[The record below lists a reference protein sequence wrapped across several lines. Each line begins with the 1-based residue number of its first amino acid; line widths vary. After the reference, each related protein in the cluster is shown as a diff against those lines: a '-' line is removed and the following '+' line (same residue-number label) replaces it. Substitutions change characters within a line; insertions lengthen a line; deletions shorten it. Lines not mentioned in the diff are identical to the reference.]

1 MAQDRKT
8 REVRTAALG
17 VTQAVPR
24 EIGLHS
30 GNRDWALKAMK
41 QIVKKMLGVLSLPL
55 AYGALFACD
64 SSDEPESTVG
74 TTPPPG
80 SPAGT
85 GGNQPNAGG
94 NGDAEVDIDLGN
106 GVPGQI
112 LVGAACTADTEC
124 GPLACHPISLTCEGV
139 GAGCATHADCAQGF
153 FCNAATALCLVG
165 KTGSP
170 CDADTNCEGG
180 GSCTGGTCGCAG
192 FVQEQEITEAKLDI
206 YYLFDHTASMVM
218 NDMGQIDESLDCVY
232 TAGTLPPVVSKA
244 CSATYAFSDY
254 LLAAPAID
262 TRLAFQFMSL
272 EASPGELACDGG
284 LYSEPLIDL
293 TQLPLDP
300 SHAMIQAISDTT
312 FDMLG
317 TQIEGALRGIAQYTA
332 ANKAPDRE
340 MIGVLMTDGDPYGCD
355 ESVENLAEIVAAHYA
370 STGIR
375 TFIIGVDGATEAN
388 LEQIAVEGGAE
399 PHNDF
404 CGSLTPPCHYWNVG
418 DASGDVLSQALN
430 AIIDQSAPLACE
442 FPLSSIQP
450 AEGKTLDTATI
461 NVTFTTPAG
470 GETTIY
476 NVGSAAECPPS
487 EMAWHYD
494 NPDAPTMIQ
503 LCASTCEIVGG
514 TENGAEINIAGGCE
528 ATVVIPR

>member
-1 MAQDRKT
+1 MKLVAKKT
-8 REVRTAALG
+8 L
-17 VTQAVPR
+17 
-24 EIGLHS
+24 S
-30 GNRDWALKAMK
+30 
-41 QIVKKMLGVLSLPL
+41 VLSLPL
-55 AYGALFACD
+55 ACGLLWACD
-64 SSDEPESTVG
+64 SSEEPESSVG
-74 TTPPPG
+74 ATPPAGPLTG
-80 SPAGT
+80 TGGGEQSPAGD
-85 GGNQPNAGG
+85 
-94 NGDAEVDIDLGN
+94 GDADMEIDLGN
-106 GVPGQI
+106 GDLGQI
-112 LVGAACTADTEC
+112 LEGAACTSDSDC
-124 GPLACHPISLTCEGV
+124 GQLACNPISLTCETV
-139 GAGCATHADCAQGF
+139 GSVCATHAECAQGF
-153 FCNAATALCLVG
+153 FCNVATSVCHVG

-170 CDADTNCEGG
+170 CDSDTNCEGG

-192 FVQEQEITEAKLDI
+192 FVQEQEITESKLDI
-206 YYLFDHTASMVM
+206 YYMFDHSTSMVE
-218 NDMGQIDESLDCVY
+218 NGEDCAY
-232 TAGTLPPVVSKA
+232 TPGAMPPETSKG
-244 CSATYAFSDY
+244 CLATYAFSNY
-254 LLAAPAID
+254 LLAAPPVD

-272 EASPGELACDGG
+272 AAEQGESFCSGAE
-284 LYSEPLIDL
+284 YSQPLIDL

-300 SHAMIQAISDTT
+300 THAMIQAISNDAFDTSWT
-312 FDMLG
+312 E
-317 TQIEGALRGIAQYTA
+317 IEGALRGIAQYTA

-340 MIGVLMTDGDPYGCD
+340 MIGVLMTDGDPSRCD
-355 ESVENLAEIVAAHYA
+355 DDIGNLAGIVGAHYA

-388 LEQIAVEGGAE
+388 LEQIAMEGGAE
-399 PHNDF
+399 PHDDF
-404 CGSLTPPCHYWNVG
+404 CGTLTPPCHYWNVG

-450 AEGKTLDTATI
+450 ADGKTLDTATI
-461 NVTFTTPAG
+461 NVTFTTPEA

-476 NVGSAAECPPS
+476 NVASAAECPLS